1 MSEGI
6 RRVVIT
12 GSTRGLG
19 WGLAEELLARDCA
32 VVICGR
38 SQESVAA
45 VVAEL
50 GERFGASRVH
60 GQAGDVTSLT
70 QVEALWEGA
79 AARFGGVDIWVN
91 NAGISHAMQPLWE
104 LPPDEVE
111 GVWRVNVLG
120 TYYGCRVAMAG
131 MLAQGQGW
139 IYNVEGF
146 GSTGRLRWGLGAY
159 GTSKAAVAYFT
170 RALAAEAQETP
181 VRVASLSPG
190 MVMTDLVLGELAKD
204 PERLERSRRIFNII
218 ADRAETVT
226 PWMAEQILSNE
237 RHGARI
243 RWLTPGRMAWRFL
256 SAPFSRRN
264 VFDD

>member
-6 RRVVIT
+6 RRIVIT

-19 WGLAEELLARDCA
+19 RGLAEELLARDCA

-60 GQAGDVTSLT
+60 GQAGDVTSLP

-79 AARFGGVDIWVN
+79 TARFGGVDIWVN

-111 GVWRVNVLG
+111 GVWRA
-120 TYYGCRVAMAG
+120 TAG
-131 MLAQGQGW
+131 QLLRLPGGDGRYAGQGQGW

-226 PWMAEQILSNE
+226 PWMAEQILSNQ

-256 SAPFSRRN
+256 SAPFSHRN